1 MYDTYVFDP
10 AHDIGIRPH
19 ADRTHPPVL
28 NPTAAD
34 LMSRSVVAA
43 HANDPVDMA
52 WNLMRGLDVHHLPV
66 VDGGRCI
73 GLVDDTTI
81 ALLALWAPSRAATP
95 DLDILQPPPTTLT
108 PE

>member
-1 MYDTYVFDP
+1 MDDTYVFDP

-52 WNLMRGLDVHHLPV
+52 WNLMRWPGTS
-66 VDGGRCI
+66 CAAWTS
-73 GLVDDTTI
+73 TTFRWST
-81 ALLALWAPSRAATP
+81 AGAASDWSTHPPSPAPGSNRPASAVRGVP
-95 DLDILQPPPTTLT
+95 CAR
-108 PE
+108 